1 MSGSS
6 QRPLRDPRP
15 AGQQRPTTNQSASI
29 QQWGPLALGCAALL
43 ASGIAIA
50 VSVNTKA
57 TTQQSIGT
65 GSAATCPAA
74 EVAAKTMPS
83 VVTLYVKSRSGASS
97 NGSGQFVD
105 TEGHILTNNHV
116 ISSAVG
122 GGVVIVVRPNGEE
135 LPAKL
140 VGRDPKTD
148 LAVVKVDPKE
158 PVQPVRFGTTPPIG
172 AQVFAV
178 GAPLGLS
185 ETFTSGV
192 VSGLGRSVRVPAD
205 DDTTALLVS
214 AIQTDASINPGN
226 SGGMLADCT
235 GDLVGVPTAGAT
247 ASDSLG
253 QPVAGSIGLGF
264 AVPAATA
271 SRVADSLIRD
281 GKIVHGDFG
290 LGVVPVLGPN
300 SSLTPSGLYI
310 TGVTK
315 GGAADRAGLRRSDI
329 ITALAGQPVTSAD
342 QLQEASLSNPP
353 GTTIT
358 VQYLRDGQSETADLV
373 LG

>member
-1 MSGSS
+1 MPPDTS
-6 QRPLRDPRP
+6 LR
-15 AGQQRPTTNQSASI
+15 ASASI

-57 TTQQSIGT
+57 TTQQSVGT

-122 GGVVIVVRPNGEE
+122 GDVVIVVRPNGEE

>member
-1 MSGSS
+1 MPSDSTHLT
-6 QRPLRDPRP
+6 PL
-15 AGQQRPTTNQSASI
+15 QH
-29 QQWGPLALGCAALL
+29 WGPLALGVAALL
-43 ASGIAIA
+43 AAGVALA
-50 VSVNTKA
+50 VSVTTRSA
-57 TTQQSIGT
+57 TQQSVGT
-65 GSAATCPAA
+65 GSTATCPAA

-83 VVTLYVKSRSGASS
+83 VVTLYVKSRTGSGS
-97 NGSGQFVD
+97 NGSGQFLD

-122 GGVVIVVRPNGEE
+122 GGAVIVVRPNGEE
-135 LPAKL
+135 LPATL

-158 PVQPVRFGTTPPIG
+158 PAQPVRFGSTPPIG
-172 AQVFAV
+172 AQVFAI
-178 GAPLGLS
+178 GAPLGLT

-192 VSGLGRSVRVPAD
+192 VSGLGRSVRVPSD
-205 DDTTALLVS
+205 NDTTALLVS

-226 SGGMLADCT
+226 SGGMLADCS

-264 AVPAATA
+264 AVPAPTA
-271 SRVADSLIRD
+271 KRVADSLISD

-290 LGVVPVLGPN
+290 LSVVPVLGPN
-300 SSLTPSGLYI
+300 STLTPSGLYI
-310 TGVTK
+310 TGVTAD
-315 GGAADRAGLRRSDI
+315 GPAARANLRRSDI

-353 GTTIT
+353 GTTVTI
-358 VQYLRDGQSETADLV
+358 QYVRDNQSMTTDIIM
-373 LG
+373 G

>member
-1 MSGSS
+1 MPSDST
-6 QRPLRDPRP
+6 QLTPL
-15 AGQQRPTTNQSASI
+15 QH
-29 QQWGPLALGCAALL
+29 WGPLALGFAALL
-43 ASGIAIA
+43 ASSVAIA
-50 VSVNTKA
+50 MSVSMKA
-57 TTQQSIGT
+57 ETQQSIGAE
-65 GSAATCPAA
+65 SAATCPAA

-83 VVTLYVKSRSGASS
+83 VVTLYVMSSTGAPS
-97 NGSGQFVD
+97 NGSGEFLD
-105 TEGHILTNNHV
+105 TDGHILTNNHV

-122 GGVVIVVRPNGEE
+122 GGTITVVRPNGEE

-148 LAVVKVDPKE
+148 LAVVKVTPRE
-158 PVQPVRFGTTPPIG
+158 PVRPVRFGAVPPIG
-172 AQVFAV
+172 AQVFAI

-192 VSGLGRSVRVPAD
+192 VSGLGRSVRVPSD
-205 DDTTALLVS
+205 NDTTALLVS

-226 SGGMLADCT
+226 SGGMLADCA

-253 QPVAGSIGLGF
+253 HPVAGSIGLGF

-290 LGVVPVLGPN
+290 VSVVPVLGPN

-310 TGVTK
+310 TGVAP
-315 GGAADRAGLRRSDI
+315 GGAADRAKLRRSDI
-329 ITALAGQPVTSAD
+329 IMALAGQSVTSAD
-342 QLQEASLSNPP
+342 QIQEASLSNPP
-353 GTTIT
+353 GTTIAI
-358 VQYLRDGQSETADLV
+358 QYLRDGQSKTVDIV
-373 LG
+373 LA